1 MDELKNIFTVDLEE
15 WFVVEILS
23 KRYSSKDWSN
33 LQSTVEKSVSEL
45 LHLLRKHNVKATWFV
60 LGWCADKYP
69 ALIQEIFNQG
79 HEIACHS
86 YYHRRV
92 DLIDPDTF
100 KKDTELA
107 INAIVK
113 AIGNVPHGYRAPT
126 WSINSSNAW
135 AFEILANLGFL
146 YDSSV
151 FPIKHDIYGWIDGP
165 RHTFKMEFENG
176 NTLYEV
182 PATTFKMFGKN
193 FPAGGGGYF
202 RHSPYNYSKKIM
214 EQINRKDQPVVFYIH
229 PWEICTELPKIEG
242 LNLLE
247 KFRTYS
253 STGLLKDKIDK
264 LLTDFSF
271 TTISDH
277 LGLFT
282 KNRIGF

>member
-33 LQSTVEKSVSEL
+33 LQSTIEKSVAEL

-151 FPIKHDIYGWIDGP
+151 FPIKQHNPNEYQ
-165 RHTFKMEFENG
+165 H
-176 NTLYEV
+176 V
-182 PATTFKMFGKN
+182 PK
-193 FPAGGGGYF
+193 
-202 RHSPYNYSKKIM
+202 
-214 EQINRKDQPVVFYIH
+214 
-229 PWEICTELPKIEG
+229 LPKRTHRSYIPLAPEYGREAG
-242 LNLLE
+242 LVVPHARKRAAHHRVL
-247 KFRTYS
+247 
-253 STGLLKDKIDK
+253 D
-264 LLTDFSF
+264 
-271 TTISDH
+271 
-277 LGLFT
+277 
-282 KNRIGF
+282 